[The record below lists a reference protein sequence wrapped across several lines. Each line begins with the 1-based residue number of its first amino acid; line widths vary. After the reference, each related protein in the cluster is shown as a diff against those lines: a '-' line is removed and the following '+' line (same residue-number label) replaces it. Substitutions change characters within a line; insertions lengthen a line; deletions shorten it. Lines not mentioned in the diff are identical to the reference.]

1 LPGRPYGERTVPK
14 DTIRAIIPEE
24 DSKGPSAATAAFSAG
39 AALTTLATAATAAA
53 RAIRIAI
60 VDLEAQYIIG
70 NAS

>member
-14 DTIRAIIPEE
+14 DPIRAIIPEE
-24 DSKGPSAATAAFSAG
+24 DSEGAAAPTAAFTAG
-39 AALTTLATAATAAA
+39 TALTTLATATTAAA
-53 RAIRIAI
+53 RAIGIAI

>member
-14 DTIRAIIPEE
+14 DPIRAIIPEE
-24 DSKGPSAATAAFSAG
+24 DSEGAAAPTAAFSAG
-39 AALTTLATAATAAA
+39 TAFATLPTTATTPT

>member
-1 LPGRPYGERTVPK
+1 MPGRPYGERTVPK

-24 DSKGPSAATAAFSAG
+24 DSEGAAAPTAAFTAG
-39 AALTTLATAATAAA
+39 TAFATFTTTPTTPT

-60 VDLEAQYIIG
+60 VDLDAQYIIG

>member
-14 DTIRAIIPEE
+14 DPIRAIIPEE
-24 DSKGPSAATAAFSAG
+24 DSEGAAAATAAFTAG
-39 AALTTLATAATAAA
+39 TALTTLTTAATAAA

-60 VDLEAQYIIG
+60 VDLDAQYIIG

>member
-1 LPGRPYGERTVPK
+1 LPGRPYGERTIPK
-14 DTIRAIIPEE
+14 DSIRAIIPEE
-24 DSKGPSAATAAFSAG
+24 DSEGPSAATAAFTAG
-39 AALTTLATAATAAA
+39 TALTTLATTATTPT

>member
-14 DTIRAIIPEE
+14 DPIRAIIPEE
-24 DSKGPSAATAAFSAG
+24 DSEGAAAATAAFTAG
-39 AALTTLATAATAAA
+39 TAFATLATTATTPA

-60 VDLEAQYIIG
+60 VDLEARYIIG

>member
-14 DTIRAIIPEE
+14 DSIRAIIPEE
-24 DSKGPSAATAAFSAG
+24 YGESAAAPTAAFTAG
-39 AALTTLATAATAAA
+39 ATLATLPTAATAAT

-60 VDLEAQYIIG
+60 VDLDAQYIIG